1 MAKRIRILLA
11 DDHAVLREGMRN
23 ILQKEGDLEVVGE
36 AGDGEEAIRLA
47 EELSPDVALM
57 DIVMPKLNGIEAT
70 RRIKSTRPSTAV
82 LILTAHEDERY
93 ILGLLEAVAAG
104 YLLKSSRAAELVGA
118 IRAVSAG
125 ESVLLPA
132 VTARL
137 LVRAARSGHGF
148 GWTKG
153 GEQLTERE
161 LEILRLAAKG
171 LGNKEIARQ
180 LILSVPTVKAHLVN
194 IFNKI
199 GVGSRTEAVLY
210 AVRKGWVELEPYCL
224 LYTSD

>member
-11 DDHAVLREGMRN
+11 DDHAVLRDGMRN
-23 ILQKEGDLEVVGE
+23 LLQKEGDLEVVGE

-93 ILGLLEAVAAG
+93 ILGLLEAGAAG
-104 YLLKSSRAAELVGA
+104 YLLKSSRAGELVGA

-137 LVRAARSGHGF
+137 LARAASSGEGF
-148 GWTKG
+148 AGARN

-161 LEILRLAAKG
+161 LEILRLAARG
-171 LGNKEIARQ
+171 MGNKEIAKQ
-180 LILSVPTVKAHLVN
+180 LALSVPTVKAHLVN
-194 IFNKI
+194 IFNKMA
-199 GVGSRTEAVLY
+199 VGSRTEAVLH
-210 AVRKGWVELEPYCL
+210 AVRKGWVELEP
-224 LYTSD
+224 

>member
-23 ILQKEGDLEVVGE
+23 LLQKEGDLEVVGE

-93 ILGLLEAVAAG
+93 ILGLLEAGAAG
-104 YLLKSSRAAELVGA
+104 YLLKSSRAGELVGA

-137 LVRAARSGHGF
+137 LARAASSGEGF
-148 GWTKG
+148 AGARN

-161 LEILRLAAKG
+161 LEILRLAARG
-171 LGNKEIARQ
+171 MGNKEIAKQ
-180 LILSVPTVKAHLVN
+180 LALSVPTVKAHLVN
-194 IFNKI
+194 IFNKMA
-199 GVGSRTEAVLY
+199 VGSRTEAVLH
-210 AVRKGWVELEPYCL
+210 AVRKGWVELEP
-224 LYTSD
+224 

>member
-93 ILGLLEAVAAG
+93 ILGLLEAGAAG
-104 YLLKSSRAAELVGA
+104 YLLKSSRAGELVGA

-137 LVRAARSGHGF
+137 LARAASSGEGF
-148 GWTKG
+148 AGARN

-161 LEILRLAAKG
+161 LEILRLAARG
-171 LGNKEIARQ
+171 MGNKEIAKQ
-180 LILSVPTVKAHLVN
+180 LALSVPTVKAHLVN
-194 IFNKI
+194 IFNKMA
-199 GVGSRTEAVLY
+199 VGSRTEAVLH
-210 AVRKGWVELEPYCL
+210 AVRKGWVELEP
-224 LYTSD
+224 

>member
-23 ILQKEGDLEVVGE
+23 LLQKEGDLEVVGE

-93 ILGLLEAVAAG
+93 ILGLLEAGAAG
-104 YLLKSSRAAELVGA
+104 YLLKSSRAGELVGA

-137 LVRAARSGHGF
+137 LARAASSGEGF
-148 GWTKG
+148 AGARN

-161 LEILRLAAKG
+161 LEILRLAARG
-171 LGNKEIARQ
+171 MCNKEIAKQ
-180 LILSVPTVKAHLVN
+180 LALSVPTVKAHLVN
-194 IFNKI
+194 IFNKMA
-199 GVGSRTEAVLY
+199 VGSRTEAVLH
-210 AVRKGWVELEPYCL
+210 AVRKGWVELEP
-224 LYTSD
+224 

>member
-93 ILGLLEAVAAG
+93 ILGLP
-104 YLLKSSRAAELVGA
+104 
-118 IRAVSAG
+118 VSYTH
-125 ESVLLPA
+125 LTLP
-132 VTARL
+132 T
-137 LVRAARSGHGF
+137 
-148 GWTKG
+148 
-153 GEQLTERE
+153 
-161 LEILRLAAKG
+161 
-171 LGNKEIARQ
+171 N
-180 LILSVPTVKAHLVN
+180 
-194 IFNKI
+194 
-199 GVGSRTEAVLY
+199 
-210 AVRKGWVELEPYCL
+210 
-224 LYTSD
+224 